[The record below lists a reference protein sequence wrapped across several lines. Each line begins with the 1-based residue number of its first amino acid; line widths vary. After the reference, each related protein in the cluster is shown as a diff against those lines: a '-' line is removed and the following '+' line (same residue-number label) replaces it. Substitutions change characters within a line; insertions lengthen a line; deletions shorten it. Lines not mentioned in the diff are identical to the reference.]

1 MADSFVQWM
10 PITIK
15 QLMNSYPFK
24 LTANFQEHF
33 RVRGHTCLCFCFLGF
48 NECLNYNGHCQ
59 QICNDTKTSYF
70 CSCRPGYEV
79 DKEDPKGCQG
89 K

>member
-1 MADSFVQWM
+1 MADSSFSNQKADEQN
-10 PITIK
+10 T
-15 QLMNSYPFK
+15 NGYPFK
-24 LTANFQEHF
+24 LTANCKEHF
-33 RVRGHTCLCFCFLGF
+33 HVKGHICLCFCFLGI

-89 K
+89 N